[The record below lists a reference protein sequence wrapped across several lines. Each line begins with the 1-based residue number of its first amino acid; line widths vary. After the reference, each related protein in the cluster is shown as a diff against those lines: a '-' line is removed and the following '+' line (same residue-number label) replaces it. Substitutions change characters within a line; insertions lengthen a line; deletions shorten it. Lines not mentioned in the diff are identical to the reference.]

1 MNLRKIY
8 SVSNIDS
15 GTFFYTNYLLKTFK
29 FSRCA
34 LLSSKTV
41 SCRSISIIL
50 LERCQNTR
58 EPSRECLP
66 VQILKISLIFLIWK
80 SNCKSPV
87 PNNPAPHCSISR
99 FIIAVC
105 IHLMKN
111 VRGRYKIKQTVA
123 AVPMSYQ
130 VFGQLCYQSH
140 EKTSCGFLQKLIFF
154 YNFLQN
160 YRILEKM
167 QKMLYQIAEKNVEK
181 LRYFLH
187 FFCRI

>member
-15 GTFFYTNYLLKTFK
+15 GTFFCTNYLQKTLK

-34 LLSSKTV
+34 RLSSKTV
-41 SCRSISIIL
+41 SCRSISISISIIV
-50 LERCQNTR
+50 LETCQNTR

-99 FIIAVC
+99 YIIAVC

-130 VFGQLCYQSH
+130 VFGQLCYESH

-154 YNFLQN
+154 YNFPQN
-160 YRILEKM
+160 
-167 QKMLYQIAEKNVEK
+167 
-181 LRYFLH
+181 
-187 FFCRI
+187 CRNLKKKCRKSHTRLS

>member
-15 GTFFYTNYLLKTFK
+15 GTFFCTNYLQKTLK

-34 LLSSKTV
+34 RLSSKTV

-99 FIIAVC
+99 YIIAVC

-130 VFGQLCYQSH
+130 VFGQLCYESH

-154 YNFLQN
+154 YNFPKIVEISKKCRKS
-160 YRILEKM
+160 RIRLS
-167 QKMLYQIAEKNVEK
+167 
-181 LRYFLH
+181 
-187 FFCRI
+187 